1 VRSLKLQ
8 VLLLLV
14 AVLAVGAL
22 AADVVLKNRAETEL
36 AAEVVRR
43 VPDATGV
50 QAKISSFPFVGRLLL
65 SDEVKGVVVTAQHAR
80 VGDLSLA
87 DVRVE
92 AEDVEMDPAAAR
104 DGRAVVRSIGR
115 GTAQADLRQD
125 QIDERMPSRFSV
137 RLEEGRAL
145 VTGPAGV
152 KAELL
157 VTEKGALRLQVS
169 ERTLLELEVPKT
181 DLLPCPI
188 GVTFVNGAARLACTF
203 DEVPPL
209 LLDLA
214 KR

>member
-1 VRSLKLQ
+1 MRYLKLQ

-14 AVLAVGAL
+14 AVLVVGGL

-43 VPDATGV
+43 VPDAMGV

-115 GTAQADLRQD
+115 GTAQADLLQD
-125 QIDERMPSRFSV
+125 QINQRMPSRFSV
-137 RLEEGRAL
+137 RLEEGTAV

-152 KAELL
+152 KAEL
-157 VTEKGALRLQVS
+157 VVSEKGALRLRVAD
-169 ERTLLELEVPKT
+169 RTLLELEVPKT
-181 DLLPCPI
+181 DLLPCPV
-188 GVTFVNGAARLACTF
+188 GVTFVNGAVRLACSF